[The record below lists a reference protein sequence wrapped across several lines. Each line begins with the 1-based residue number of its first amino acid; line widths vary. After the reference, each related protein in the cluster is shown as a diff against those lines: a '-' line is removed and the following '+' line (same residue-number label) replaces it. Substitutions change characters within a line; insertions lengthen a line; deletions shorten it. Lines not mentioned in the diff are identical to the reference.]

1 MNIFSSYTLVIFLA
15 CTVILS
21 YLFNVISKKTKIPSV
36 LLLILTGIAVK
47 QVMIVAEVPAQN
59 WFPILEV
66 LGIVGLIMIVLEAA
80 LDLELTKE
88 KAPLILRSFAVA
100 LFGLL
105 LSTGVCAMIIHFFI
119 EVSNSQAVLYA
130 IPLAIIS
137 SAIVIPSVGHMVAD
151 KKEFLIYEGTFSDI
165 LGIMF
170 FYFLVGA
177 MEAPAGENVLLSAGG
192 NLLITIGLSFLL
204 SYLLILV
211 FHRLSGQVKLFLL
224 ISVLILLYAV
234 GKQFHL
240 SSLLIILV
248 FGLILNNHKLFFR
261 GPLANQIK
269 EETILAILSNFKV
282 VTLETSF
289 VVRTFFFIIFGLSI
303 ALSALFNIEVFLISL
318 CIIVALYMVRFLV
331 LKIFS
336 SSKVD
341 DFLFIA
347 PRGLITI
354 LLFYSIPI
362 QFESSDFETGI
373 LLYVILISSGLMSW
387 ALIRADKKD
396 VFETVL
402 EEVRVEHENPPEA
415 ELNPAPSTDSET
427 EAEDS
432 NSEKTE

>member
-1 MNIFSSYTLVIFLA
+1 MADL
-15 CTVILS
+15 
-21 YLFNVISKKTKIPSV
+21 P
-36 LLLILTGIAVK
+36 
-47 QVMIVAEVPAQN
+47 EQN
-59 WFPILEV
+59 WFPILEL

-80 LDLELTKE
+80 LDLELTRE
-88 KAPLILRSFAVA
+88 KTPLILKSFGVA
-100 LFGLL
+100 FLGLL
-105 LSTGVCAMIIHFFI
+105 ISTVACAMIIKFFI
-119 EVSNSQAVLYA
+119 DVSTNQSILYA

-137 SAIVIPSVGHMVAD
+137 SAIVIPSVGHLGEE

-170 FYFLVGA
+170 FYFLLDG
-177 MEAPAGENVLLSAGG
+177 MQAPEGQNTILIAAETLL
-192 NLLITIGLSFLL
+192 LTIALSFFL
-204 SYLLILV
+204 SYLLI
-211 FHRLSGQVKLFLL
+211 FIFQRLTGQVKLFLL
-224 ISVLILLYAV
+224 ISVLLLLYAV

-261 GPLANQIK
+261 GFLKRKVQ
-269 EETILAILSNFKV
+269 EDLILSILKNFKI

-303 ALSALFNIEVFLISL
+303 ALSALFNVKVFLISL
-318 CIIVALYMVRFLV
+318 CIIVALFLIRFLV
-331 LKIFS
+331 LKIFIRKS
-336 SSKVD
+336 
-341 DFLFIA
+341 FETILFIA

-354 LLFYSIPI
+354 LLFYSIPLKF
-362 QFESSDFETGI
+362 QAADFDAGI
-373 LLYVILISSGLMSW
+373 LLYIILVTSGLMSW
-387 ALIRADKKD
+387 ALIRENKKD

-415 ELNPAPSTDSET
+415 ELNPVPNTESES